1 MSLGFRYRLF
11 LLFLPLALIYF
22 FYKKIKP
29 SLRLLVSVIL
39 SMMFIFGFIQN
50 ARTYGGGLDYD
61 LLSRRISSN
70 KKESFV
76 QFLLKSA
83 TFDTNV
89 FNTSAGLIYKTPEE
103 INYSGL
109 EPIINTITLPIPR
122 ILWKNKPAGE
132 YLIDAYKTIYDGY
145 LWEIGSA
152 HLGFAEYYLAGGWIA
167 LIAVNFFIG
176 LFF

>member
-1 MSLGFRYRLF
+1 M
-11 LLFLPLALIYF
+11 
-22 FYKKIKP
+22 
-29 SLRLLVSVIL
+29 
-39 SMMFIFGFIQN
+39 
-50 ARTYGGGLDYD
+50 DYD
-61 LLSRRISSN
+61 LFETFARTN
-70 KKESFV
+70 ESFV
-76 QFLLKSA
+76 QFILKSA

-132 YLIDAYKTIYDGY
+132 YLKNAYKTIYDGY

-152 HLGFAEYYLAGGWIA
+152 HLGFAEYYLAGMDSFNSCK
-167 LIAVNFFIG
+167 LFIG
-176 LFF
+176 VFLRSYGVIFC